1 MRHFTS
7 SWGPTVLCV
16 ARNTCETRTSGR
28 VMKSQ
33 LSDSL
38 QGKNVD
44 VLLQGDFIY
53 REATPNFSDIQDL
66 EDAKGRR

>member
-1 MRHFTS
+1 
-7 SWGPTVLCV
+7 
-16 ARNTCETRTSGR
+16 
-28 VMKSQ
+28 MKSQ